1 MHTAMG
7 LPCVFLRIYN
17 FPVES
22 PRVRHMGRKMEYR
35 ELTTDQL
42 LALMA
47 LNYGP
52 AKRCSDGR
60 WRSEWKSFPAEGISE
75 VDIGSLWR
83 AGLIEWTGSVAVAT
97 ETGRLILKE
106 GEWLRP
112 FDATPARSGTQS
124 PHMSLQ

>member
-1 MHTAMG
+1 
-7 LPCVFLRIYN
+7 
-17 FPVES
+17 
-22 PRVRHMGRKMEYR
+22 MGREMEYR

-60 WRSEWKSFPAEGISE
+60 WRSEWKSFPAGGISE
-75 VDIGSLWR
+75 ADIGTLWQ
-83 AGLIEWTGSVAVAT
+83 AGLIEWAGNVAVAT
-97 ETGRLILKE
+97 EAGRSILKD
-106 GEWLRP
+106 GVWLRP

-124 PHMSLQ
+124 PHLSLQ